1 MAKKTKM
8 NTKREKYIEK
18 LIKESEHRILN
29 EHEII
34 QLIGYTEGI
43 LGESGFLSS
52 IGNAVNSFN
61 DKLFKNRQLNT
72 VSRATDS
79 GIGRDVRKTAIRNPS
94 KGSKGKRANLPARS
108 PLTSIGN
115 VSAEDERLLSKIINN
130 TPAMEFLDKWA
141 QTGNEKAKVLLAKL
155 NTLKNA
161 AGQKLQTVGNQVKN
175 QITDPTSQ
183 LRQTT
188 SAVAQK
194 AKKVGSLA
202 AEPFTPAVR
211 GTRDMFKAAKNKVVN
226 TLTDPQTYKSL
237 AQKTG
242 RNAVE
247 LAKMMKSVLVQYP
260 NIVYKDG
267 ALYASK
273 TLNPKDGIKLELP
286 VTNPQTGSKE
296 KVSLLSLTPKEALR
310 HLGYTT
316 RDTFDKL
323 KNMQGVISGM
333 SSDKASNMYPT
344 LSESLNKSLNE
355 NWFTDLFGSNPQ
367 TQVQQPQ
374 YSQQELMDMYQTQ
387 NDLNQIYKNF
397 GLNLTNPED
406 QIEFL
411 QKDTSTIQ
419 DPKLKSIAQ
428 EFQDEIFH
436 TLSPR
441 MQQNLISQGRVSS
454 DLASKETQKA
464 QNTITQFKDPIKMTY
479 DPHNKTS
486 SIQDVELLSKIMG
499 ITTPVKGPDGVTYKN
514 GKDMYNAL
522 IRKNNQKQER
532 IQQNKARIKA
542 DKTFFDNFNKQR
554 TARAK
559 LTDTKDLSNIVQK
572 AYNPSVFTRLG
583 NSLLRMVSP
592 NLRTRDPYKL
602 TQDLD
607 TQFKNLGLTSKQDR
621 LAFLNN
627 LKDNTPSIV
636 IGTGPNGDIKISPND
651 LEALYKANQISEPVY
666 NNIKSANAS
675 LQNLNRSLQVNPP
688 KNKDAI
694 TYNKNALI
702 KSMGVPPRLLNKIMG
717 TNNSADPRLVKRFSR
732 KTPVVQKTIQK
743 PQVTI
748 NGGSTAPSSIA
759 QPHLRDGVGVAT
771 SESYKNQKPVMSK
784 LTETMVLSYLQLME
798 DRRFIQNPV
807 ERFKTARRVQTNN
820 SNQMSKE
827 DQPVTKPGRLAAFN
841 QFNNTTAN
849 TNQQPSNW
857 MSRLGVKAG
866 EIGRNVANGW
876 GKVKADYRTSLRQDN
891 VVLSDGRTVRDHI
904 YDLLK
909 GPITQDTLNALAQY
923 QKAGIPLTRNQ
934 INILNNATQYNPHM
948 DQLQKKSYMALLNAG
963 YEDPEEANQ
972 QVNQT
977 NQPSQIQK
985 PQQPAQPVVNKPT
998 NTTIAKSN
1006 GHFVVDNPTSEKL
1019 EKNGYAIDTN
1029 RNELFYNRISI
1040 PLSSVKSFEVTPQGK
1055 VLLDGIPAEIKAV
1068 DSSNSFSKDNS
1079 GNLIHTTPNGPEVIG
1094 PIASLQI
1101 SKTGNNLLIKG
1112 TGKQLKIP
1120 FTSMKQIPTNQVTI
1134 PQTNSTSGINYGSS
1148 NLSPYSIT
1156 SETCTYFEF
1165 LNKFKE
1171 SIESSKS
1178 EISPRNMYQLY
1189 LIGKLNQLL

>member
-1 MAKKTKM
+1 MAKKAKM

-18 LIKESEHRILN
+18 LIKESEHRVLN

-52 IGNAVNSFN
+52 IGDAVNSFN

-79 GIGRDVRKTAIRNPS
+79 GIGRDVRRTAIRNPS
-94 KGSKGKRANLPARS
+94 KGSKRKRANLPTRS

-141 QTGNEKAKVLLAKL
+141 KTGNEKAKVLLAKL

-161 AGQKLQTVGNQVKN
+161 AGQKFQTVGNQVKT
-175 QITDPTSQ
+175 QITDPTSKF
-183 LRQTT
+183 RQTT

-202 AEPFTPAVR
+202 TKPFTPAVR

-242 RNAVE
+242 RNAIE

-310 HLGYTT
+310 YLGYTT
-316 RDTFDKL
+316 GDTFDNTL
-323 KNMQGVISGM
+323 KNMKGVISGM
-333 SSDKASNMYPT
+333 SSDMASNMYPT

-374 YSQQELMDMYQTQ
+374 YSQQDLMDMYQTQ

-479 DPHNKTS
+479 DPYNKTS
-486 SIQDVELLSKIMG
+486 SMQDVELLSKIMG

-532 IQQNKARIKA
+532 IQQNKARLKA
-542 DKTFFDNFNKQR
+542 DKDFFDKFNKQR
-554 TARAK
+554 TARAN
-559 LTDTKDLSNIVQK
+559 LTSTKDLSNLVQK

-592 NLRTRDPYKL
+592 DLRKRDPYELK
-602 TQDLD
+602 QDLD
-607 TQFKNLGLTSKQDR
+607 TQFKNLGLTSKKER
-621 LAFLNN
+621 LDFLNN
-627 LKDNTPSIV
+627 LKNNTPSIV
-636 IGTGPNGDIKISPND
+636 IGTGSNGDIKISPND
-651 LEALYKANQISEPVY
+651 LDALYKANQISEPVY
-666 NNIKSANAS
+666 NNIKRANAS
-675 LQNLNRSLQVNPP
+675 LQNLNRSLQVNPH
-688 KNKDAI
+688 KNTDTI
-694 TYNKNALI
+694 TYAKNALI
-702 KSMGVPPRLLNKIMG
+702 KSMGVPPRLLSKIMG
-717 TNNSADPRLVKRFSR
+717 TNNSKDPRLVKRFSR

-743 PQVTI
+743 PQATI

-784 LTETMVLSYLQLME
+784 LTEAIVLSYLQLTE
-798 DRRFIQNPV
+798 SNFV
-807 ERFKTARRVQTNN
+807 ERNKNARGHQKPASSVTQE
-820 SNQMSKE
+820 KP
-827 DQPVTKPGRLAAFN
+827 PVTNKKLGRLAAFN
-841 QFNNTTAN
+841 QFNNTTVN
-849 TNQQPSNW
+849 TNQKPSNW

-909 GPITQDTLNALAQY
+909 GPINQDTLNTLAQY

-934 INILNNATQYNPHM
+934 INILNHATQYNPHM

-963 YEDPEEANQ
+963 YENPEEANQ

-977 NQPSQIQK
+977 NQSPQVQK
-985 PQQPAQPVVNKPT
+985 PQQPTQPVVNKPT
-998 NTTIAKSN
+998 NTTITKNN
-1006 GHFVVDNPTSEKL
+1006 GHFVVDNLTSEKL
-1019 EKNGYAIDTN
+1019 QKNGYSIDTS

-1040 PLSSVKSFEVTPQGK
+1040 PLSNVNSFEVTPQGK

-1068 DSSNSFSKDNS
+1068 DSSNSFGKDNS
-1079 GNLIHTTPNGPEVIG
+1079 GNLIHTTPNGSEVIG

-1101 SKTGNNLLIKG
+1101 SKIGNILSIKG
-1112 TGKQLKIP
+1112 TAKQINIP
-1120 FTSMKQIPTNQVTI
+1120 FISMKQTNQVTI
-1134 PQTNSTSGINYGSS
+1134 PQTNNDKGINYE
-1148 NLSPYSIT
+1148 SPSLGQYSLT

-1165 LNKFKE
+1165 LDKFKE
-1171 SIESSKS
+1171 SVESSKS

>member
-1 MAKKTKM
+1 MAKKTNM
-8 NTKREKYIEK
+8 NTKREKYIEN
-18 LIKESEHRILN
+18 LIKESEHRVLN

-72 VSRATDS
+72 VSKATDS
-79 GIGRDVRKTAIRNPS
+79 GLGRDVRKTAIRKPS
-94 KGSKGKRANLPARS
+94 KGSKGKRANLPTRS

-141 QTGNEKAKVLLAKL
+141 KTGNEKAKVLLSKL
-155 NTLKNA
+155 NTLKNS
-161 AGQKLQTVGNQVKN
+161 AGQKLQTVGNQVKT
-175 QITDPTSQ
+175 QITDPTSNF
-183 LRQTT
+183 RQTT

-202 AEPFTPAVR
+202 AKPFTPAVR

-226 TLTDPQTYKSL
+226 TLTDPQTYKTL
-237 AQKTG
+237 AQNTG
-242 RNAVE
+242 KNAVE

-286 VTNPQTGSKE
+286 VTNPQTGAKE
-296 KVSLLSLTPKEALR
+296 KVSLLSLTPKEALKY
-310 HLGYTT
+310 LGYTT
-316 RDTFDKL
+316 KDAFDKL
-323 KNMQGVISGM
+323 KNMPGVISGM
-333 SSDKASNMYPT
+333 SSDVASNMYPT

-355 NWFTDLFGSNPQ
+355 NWFTDLFRSNPQ

-374 YSQQELMDMYQTQ
+374 YSQQDLMDMYQTQ

-464 QNTITQFKDPIKMTY
+464 QNTVTQFKDPIKMTY
-479 DPHNKTS
+479 DPYNKTS

-499 ITTPVKGPDGVTYKN
+499 ITIPVKGPDGVTYKN

-522 IRKNNQKQER
+522 IRKNNQKQKR

-542 DKTFFDNFNKQR
+542 DKDFFNKFNKQR
-554 TARAK
+554 NARAN
-559 LTDTKDLSNIVQK
+559 LTGTKDLSSLVQK

-592 NLRTRDPYKL
+592 DLRKRDPYELK
-602 TQDLD
+602 QDLD

-651 LEALYKANQISEPVY
+651 LNALYAAHQISEPVY
-666 NNIKSANAS
+666 NNIKRANTS
-675 LQNLNRSLQVNPP
+675 LQNLNRYLQANPS
-688 KNKDAI
+688 KNTDTI
-694 TYNKNALI
+694 TYTKNSLI
-702 KSMGVPPRLLNKIMG
+702 KSMGVPPKLLSKIVG
-717 TNNSADPRLVKRFSR
+717 TNSSKDPRLVKRFSR
-732 KTPVVQKTIQK
+732 KTPVVQKPTQK
-743 PQVTI
+743 SQVTI
-748 NGGSTAPSSIA
+748 NGGSTTPISIA

-784 LTETMVLSYLQLME
+784 LTEAMVLSYLQLVE
-798 DRRFIQNPV
+798 DMGTPTRLS
-807 ERFKTARRVQTNN
+807 KARKHI
-820 SNQMSKE
+820 SSMPSKN
-827 DQPVTKPGRLAAFN
+827 QPVTNQKKPGRLAAFN

-849 TNQQPSNW
+849 TNQQHSNW

-934 INILNNATQYNPHM
+934 INILNNATRYNPHM

-977 NQPSQIQK
+977 NQSPQVQK
-985 PQQPAQPVVNKPT
+985 PQQPTQPVVNKPT

-1019 EKNGYAIDTN
+1019 QKNGYTIDTK

-1040 PLSSVKSFEVTPQGK
+1040 PLSNVNSFEVTPQGK

-1068 DSSNSFSKDNS
+1068 DSSNSFGKDNS
-1079 GNLIHTTPNGPEVIG
+1079 GNLIHQTSNGPEVIG

-1101 SKTGNNLLIKG
+1101 SKIGNNLSIKG
-1112 TGKQLKIP
+1112 ASKQLEIP
-1120 FTSMKQIPTNQVTI
+1120 FTSMKQIPINKVTTPQAYSTN
-1134 PQTNSTSGINYGSS
+1134 GITYGSPS
-1148 NLSPYSIT
+1148 LGQYSLT

-1165 LNKFKE
+1165 LDKFKE
-1171 SIESSKS
+1171 SVESSKS

-1189 LIGKLNQLL
+1189 LIGKLNRLL